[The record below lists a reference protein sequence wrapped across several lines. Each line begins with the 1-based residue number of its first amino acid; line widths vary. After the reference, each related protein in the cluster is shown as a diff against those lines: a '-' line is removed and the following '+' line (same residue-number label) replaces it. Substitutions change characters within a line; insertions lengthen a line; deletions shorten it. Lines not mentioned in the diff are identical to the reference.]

1 MRPAILLR
9 LASLVLA
16 VALVAS
22 LTDWILT
29 FSGRRAATLP
39 LKNLPAGEVE
49 TRAQPVDPAAIAR
62 LLGASASTAGNIR
75 ALGVMA
81 EGSTGRGIALIG
93 IEGQPARAVRAG
105 ETIAPGIVLAEVQRD
120 SVVIDRSGAMQQI
133 RIVTKPLPQ
142 GLLRAP

>member
-1 MRPAILLR
+1 MRPAIPLR

-22 LTDWILT
+22 LTDWVLT

>member
-1 MRPAILLR
+1 MRAAVPLR

-29 FSGRRAATLP
+29 FSGRRSASLP

-49 TRAQPVDPAAIAR
+49 TRAQPVDTAAIAR
-62 LLGASASTAGNIR
+62 LMGTSLTAGGNIR

-81 EGSTGRGIALIG
+81 EGASGRGIALIG
-93 IEGQPARAVRAG
+93 IDGQPARAVRAG
-105 ETIAPGIVLAEVQRD
+105 ETIAPGIVLAEVHRD
-120 SVVIDRSGAMQQI
+120 SVMISRSGAMQQI

>member
-1 MRPAILLR
+1 MRPAIALR

-22 LTDWILT
+22 LTDWVLT

-49 TRAQPVDPAAIAR
+49 TRAQPVDTAAIAR
-62 LLGASASTAGNIR
+62 LLGTTASTAGNIR

-81 EGSTGRGIALIG
+81 EGSSGRGIALIG
-93 IEGQPARAVRAG
+93 IDGQPARAVRAG
-105 ETIAPGIVLAEVQRD
+105 ETIAPGVVLAEVQRD
-120 SVVIDRSGAMQQI
+120 SVVIDRAGAMQQI

>member
-1 MRPAILLR
+1 MRSALPLR

-62 LLGASASTAGNIR
+62 LLGASPNTAGNIR

-142 GLLRAP
+142 GIIGTR

>member
-1 MRPAILLR
+1 MRSAIPLR

-16 VALVAS
+16 VVLVAS

-29 FSGRRAATLP
+29 FSGRRTATLP

-49 TRAQPVDPAAIAR
+49 TRAQPVDTAAIAR
-62 LLGASASTAGNIR
+62 LLGTTEGTTGNIR

-93 IEGQPARAVRAG
+93 IDGQPARAVRAG
-105 ETIAPGIVLAEVQRD
+105 ETIAPGIVLAEVHRD
-120 SVVIDRSGAMQQI
+120 RILISRSGAMQQI

-142 GLLRAP
+142 GLLPVR

>member
-9 LASLVLA
+9 LTSVVLA

-22 LTDWILT
+22 LTDWVLT
-29 FSGRRAATLP
+29 FSGRRTASLP
-39 LKNLPAGEVE
+39 LKSLPAGEVE

-62 LLGASASTAGNIR
+62 LMGTSASTAGNIR

-81 EGSTGRGIALIG
+81 EGKSGRGIALIG
-93 IEGQPARAVRAG
+93 IDGQPARAVRAG

-120 SVVIDRSGAMQQI
+120 SVVINRSGAMQQI